1 MFKFDTQFRMV
12 AMTLINLACVILFYT
27 SPHLTIFEKAMLINL
42 NIGFCMLHCI
52 GYALKLAEDSKEKL

>member
-1 MFKFDTQFRMV
+1 MV